1 MYTLP
6 EQMDFTK
13 IDLGMIT
20 EAWSTN
26 KCGKLVILKEV
37 NYWLRSSLPT
47 LYDTILFQSIL
58 ARVTGN

>member
-1 MYTLP
+1 MN
-6 EQMDFTK
+6 FTK

-26 KCGKLVILKEV
+26 KCGKLVILIEV

>member
-1 MYTLP
+1 M
-6 EQMDFTK
+6 K
-13 IDLGMIT
+13 T
-20 EAWSTN
+20 EAWSAN
-26 KCGKLVILKEV
+26 KCGELVILIEV